1 MPLLRTGY
9 FSLTINVLRGSPK
22 IWRVNNRDFFQLDCL
37 GSDQWISSR
46 CFDAEFNSAWALLPC
61 SLPKGLLKRHF
72 SDNYL
77 TTFSESVI
85 SEVRNVWRSSFNSR
99 HLKCNLDF
107 KNASKNWEKKFCF
120 SDNSIWIGI
129 VKLPLLRTR
138 YFSSAVNVLT
148 CSPKILHVNKRDFF
162 QLNCLGSD
170 QWISQRCCDAD
181 FNRASERLP
190 CCLSKGPLKLD
201 SLDIYLTTFSES
213 VISEV
218 QNLRGSSFDS
228 RYWKFNL
235 DFKNATKNWEK
246 KFCFSD
252 NYIWIGMVKLPLL
265 RTGYFSS
272 AAIVLTRGPRFGIF
286 NMRDFFELNCLSKDQ
301 WIS

>member
-1 MPLLRTGY
+1 MVTFFLLRTGY
-9 FSLTINVLRGSPK
+9 FSSAANVLRSSPK
-22 IWRVNNRDFFQLDCL
+22 IF
-37 GSDQWISSR
+37 
-46 CFDAEFNSAWALLPC
+46 
-61 SLPKGLLKRHF
+61 
-72 SDNYL
+72 Y
-77 TTFSESVI
+77 
-85 SEVRNVWRSSFNSR
+85 
-99 HLKCNLDF
+99 
-107 KNASKNWEKKFCF
+107 
-120 SDNSIWIGI
+120 
-129 VKLPLLRTR
+129 
-138 YFSSAVNVLT
+138 
-148 CSPKILHVNKRDFF
+148 VNKRDFF

-235 DFKNATKNWEK
+235 DFKNATKNSEK

-252 NYIWIGMVKLPLL
+252 NYIWIGIVKLPLL

-286 NMRDFFELNCLSKDQ
+286 NMRDFFELNCLSRDQ